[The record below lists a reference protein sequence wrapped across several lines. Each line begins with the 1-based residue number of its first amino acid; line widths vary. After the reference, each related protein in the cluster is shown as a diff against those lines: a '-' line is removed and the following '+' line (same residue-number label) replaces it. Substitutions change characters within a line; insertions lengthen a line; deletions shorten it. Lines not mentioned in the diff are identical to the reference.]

1 MAGERILAVDDEE
14 SIRRLVTVTL
24 QNRGFKVD
32 TAVDGEDAIDKIALE
47 MPHLVVLDVMMPKMN
62 GWEVRKRLRE
72 NPKTA
77 DLPILILSA
86 VGEFEAQLQG
96 MRSDNDNYLTKPF
109 STGEL
114 GDLVEATLDPGKRA
128 QVVQDMHKKEAK
140 LRAMVDIMHRSH
152 DK

>member
-1 MAGERILAVDDEE
+1 MAGEKILAVDDEE
-14 SIRRLVTVTL
+14 SIRRLVSITL
-24 QNRGFKVD
+24 QNRGFVVD
-32 TAVDGEDAIDKIALE
+32 TAVDGEDAIDKIALS

-62 GWEVRKRLRE
+62 GWEVRKRLRAD
-72 NPKTA
+72 PKTA
-77 DLPILILSA
+77 DLPIIILSA

-109 STGEL
+109 APSEL
-114 GDLVEATLDPGKRA
+114 ADLVESTLDPVKRE
-128 QVVQDMHKKEAK
+128 QVVQDRHKKEAK